1 MKNDKETWLEKYQ
14 LIILI
19 FHNKAIGFIMSMYIV
34 QIIA

>member
-1 MKNDKETWLEKYQ
+1 MNNDKETWLEKYQ
-14 LIILI
+14 LTLI